1 VAIRDWKFNISLFS
15 KNMTDKVKIGVI
27 GLGIMGEM
35 YTRIYA
41 AHPLAEVTAIC
52 NRGSDR
58 LDEIGDR
65 YNVANRYS
73 DYHDLLEDKSVDAVC
88 VATPDFAHYEPVK
101 AALEAGKHILCEKPF
116 TTDLH
121 DADELL
127 KLAQGRPK
135 QKLQVAFNHRWLS
148 SYYQGFRSISN
159 GDIGR
164 PVAGYARKND
174 TIWVAT
180 EMINWAH
187 QTTPIH
193 FLGAH
198 DIDLM
203 RWYFASEPVEVH
215 AYGAKGV
222 LSSRGI
228 DTYDLVQAQVKF
240 ESGAFATI
248 ESAWIYPNTFPTITD
263 SFVEVI
269 GSNGHIHFD
278 RKRESIEM
286 STEKQFTYPKVFLTS
301 EIFGKLRG
309 AFVECLSDFIDAILN
324 DTEPKVTAFD
334 GRQVTAV
341 LDAVSHSLVSGKTE
355 AVQGTSMSRNI

>member
-1 VAIRDWKFNISLFS
+1 
-15 KNMTDKVKIGVI
+15 MTDKVRIGVI
-27 GLGIMGEM
+27 GLGIMGEQ
-35 YTRIYA
+35 YTRIYS
-41 AHPLAEVTAIC
+41 AHPLAEVTAVC
-52 NRGSDR
+52 NRSQPR
-58 LDEIGDR
+58 LDEIGDKSGVKAR
-65 YNVANRYS
+65 YTNYE
-73 DYHDLLEDKSVDAVC
+73 DLLNDKSVDAVC
-88 VATPDFAHYEPVK
+88 VATPDYAHYEPVK

-116 TTDLH
+116 TTELAE
-121 DADELL
+121 ADELL
-127 KLAQGRPK
+127 NLSRNRPQ

-148 SYYQGFRSISN
+148 SYYHGYAAIQRGE
-159 GDIGR
+159 IGR

-180 EMINWAH
+180 EMIDWADK
-187 QTTPIH
+187 TTPTH

-203 RWYFASEPVEVH
+203 RWFFASEPTEVH

-222 LSSRGI
+222 LQERGI
-228 DTYDLVQAQVKF
+228 DTYDLIQAQVKF

-248 ESAWIYPNTFPTITD
+248 ESAWIYPNVFPTIVD
-263 SFVEVI
+263 SFVEVV
-269 GSNGHIHFD
+269 GSQGHIHFD

-286 STEKQFTYPKVFLTS
+286 STEKQFTYPKVFLTA

-309 AFVECLSDFIDAILN
+309 AFVECLSDFVDAILQ

-341 LDAVSHSLVSGKTE
+341 LDAVSRSLESGKTE
-355 AVQGTSMSRNI
+355 TVTQSSMSQKL

>member
-1 VAIRDWKFNISLFS
+1 
-15 KNMTDKVKIGVI
+15 MTEKVKIGVI
-27 GLGIMGEM
+27 GLGIMGEQ

-41 AHPLAEVTAIC
+41 AHPLAEVVAIC
-52 NRGSDR
+52 NRSGAR
-58 LDEIGDR
+58 LDEIGDK
-65 YNVANRYS
+65 YAVKTRYS
-73 DYHDLLEDKSVDAVC
+73 NYKELLADKSVDAVC
-88 VATPDFAHYEPVK
+88 IATPDFAHYEFVK

-116 TTDLH
+116 TTELGE
-121 DADELL
+121 ADELL
-127 KLAQGRPK
+127 KLSQSRPN

-148 SYYQGFRSISN
+148 SYYHGFTAIQR
-159 GDIGR
+159 GDIGK

-180 EMINWAH
+180 EMINWASK
-187 QTTPIH
+187 TTPTH

-203 RWYFASEPVEVH
+203 RWFFASEPAEVH

-222 LSSRGI
+222 LQERGI
-228 DTYDLVQAQVKF
+228 DTYDLIQAQVKF

-248 ESAWIYPNTFPTITD
+248 ESAWIYPNVFPTIVD
-263 SFVEVI
+263 SFVEVV
-269 GSNGHIHFD
+269 GSGGHIHFD

-286 STEKQFTYPKVFLTS
+286 STEKQFTYPKVFLTA

-309 AFVECLSDFIDAILN
+309 AFVECLSDFLDAILH

-341 LDAVSHSLVSGKTE
+341 LDAVSRSLASGKTE
-355 AVQGTSMSRNI
+355 TVTPFSHRGR